1 LQQFAAGIMMML
13 FPTSHSLHC
22 DNLKPAFPLR
32 ENVMKISLAVA
43 KLVALALLTSVIAAC
58 SSTTK
63 VESDLGLKGAPNWV
77 NEGTSVL
84 NDKDGRLFHGVGSAS
99 PTGDMSLQKSV
110 ADDRA
115 RAEVARVLSSYMDVV
130 SSDYMAAAKSGGADV
145 AEESVSRQIKNLS
158 KINLTGAKIIGSWR
172 DPKTNIIYS
181 IAELDMKH
189 VKDTLNGV
197 QDMNTDL
204 KRYIETQAD
213 NIFDRV
219 AKEKK

>member
-1 LQQFAAGIMMML
+1 
-13 FPTSHSLHC
+13 
-22 DNLKPAFPLR
+22 
-32 ENVMKISLAVA
+32 MKISLAVA
-43 KLVALALLTSVIAAC
+43 KLFALAVLAALVASC

-63 VESDLGLKGAPNWV
+63 VESDLGLKGAPDWV
-77 NEGTSVL
+77 NEGTSIL

-130 SSDYMAAAKSGGADV
+130 SNDYMASAKSGGATV
-145 AEESVSRQIKNLS
+145 ADESVSRQIKNLS
-158 KINLTGAKIIGSWR
+158 KINLTGTKIIGSWR
-172 DPKTNIIYS
+172 DPKTNVIYS

-189 VKDTLNGV
+189 VKDTLSGV

-219 AKEKK
+219 AKEQK

>member
-1 LQQFAAGIMMML
+1 
-13 FPTSHSLHC
+13 
-22 DNLKPAFPLR
+22 
-32 ENVMKISLAVA
+32 MKISLAVA
-43 KLVALALLTSVIAAC
+43 KLFALAALLGLITAC
-58 SSTTK
+58 SSSPTK
-63 VESDLGLKGAPNWV
+63 VESDLGLKGAPDWV
-77 NEGTSVL
+77 NEGTNIL
-84 NDKDGRLFHGVGSAS
+84 NNKDGRLFHGVGSAS

-130 SSDYMAAAKSGGADV
+130 TSDYMAAAKSGGSDAS
-145 AEESVSRQIKNLS
+145 EEAVSRQIKNLS
-158 KINLTGAKIIGSWR
+158 RVNLTGARIIGSWR

-181 IAELDMKH
+181 VAELDMKQ

>member
-1 LQQFAAGIMMML
+1 
-13 FPTSHSLHC
+13 
-22 DNLKPAFPLR
+22 
-32 ENVMKISLAVA
+32 MKMPLAVA
-43 KLVALALLTSVIAAC
+43 KLFFIAALTAVIAAC
-58 SSTTK
+58 TTSTK
-63 VESDLGLKGAPNWV
+63 VESDLGLKGAPDWV
-77 NEGTSVL
+77 NQGSSIL

-130 SSDYMAAAKSGGADV
+130 SSDYMASAKSGEAGA

-181 IAELDMKH
+181 IAELDMNH
-189 VKDTLNGV
+189 VKSTLNGV

>member
-1 LQQFAAGIMMML
+1 MKMPFAA
-13 FPTSHSLHC
+13 
-22 DNLKPAFPLR
+22 
-32 ENVMKISLAVA
+32 A
-43 KLVALALLTSVIAAC
+43 KLIAIAALTVAVAAC
-58 SSTTK
+58 STSTK
-63 VESDLGLKGAPNWV
+63 VESDLGLKGAPDWV
-77 NEGTSVL
+77 NQGSSIL

-130 SSDYMAAAKSGGADV
+130 SSDYMASAKSGEAGA

-158 KINLTGAKIIGSWR
+158 KVNLTGAKIIGSWR

-181 IAELDMKH
+181 VAELDMNH
-189 VKDTLNGV
+189 VKSTLNGV

-213 NIFDRV
+213 NIFDRI

>member
-1 LQQFAAGIMMML
+1 
-13 FPTSHSLHC
+13 
-22 DNLKPAFPLR
+22 
-32 ENVMKISLAVA
+32 MKIILAVA
-43 KLVALALLTSVIAAC
+43 KLLAVTALTGLIAAC

-63 VESDLGLKGAPNWV
+63 VESDLGLKGAPDWV
-77 NEGTSVL
+77 NQGSSIL

-99 PTGDMSLQKSV
+99 PSGDMSLQKSV

-130 SSDYMAAAKSGGADV
+130 SSDYMAAAKAGGTGV
-145 AEESVSRQIKNLS
+145 SEESVSRQIKNLS
-158 KINLTGAKIIGSWR
+158 KVNLTGAKIIGSWR

-181 IAELDMKH
+181 AAELDMKH
-189 VKDTLNGV
+189 VKDTLGGV

>member
-1 LQQFAAGIMMML
+1 
-13 FPTSHSLHC
+13 
-22 DNLKPAFPLR
+22 
-32 ENVMKISLAVA
+32 MKISLAVA
-43 KLVALALLTSVIAAC
+43 KLFALAVLATIITAC

-63 VESDLGLKGAPNWV
+63 VESDLGLKGAPDWV
-77 NEGTSVL
+77 NEGTSIL
-84 NDKDGRLFHGVGSAS
+84 NNKDGRLFHGVGSAS

-130 SSDYMAAAKSGGADV
+130 TNDYMATAKSGDTGV
-145 AEESVSRQIKNLS
+145 SEESVSRQIKNLS
-158 KINLTGAKIIGSWR
+158 KVNLTGAKIIGSWR
-172 DPKTNIIYS
+172 DPKTNVIYS

-189 VKDTLNGV
+189 VKDTLGGV

-219 AKEKK
+219 AKENK